1 MSLFRLATQEEA
13 NNGRVVQIAIM
24 DSAPFILEQLQEE
37 VDTLTSRLLWV
48 CVGVWGGGS
57 YTLLMSLYSNV
68 LTASLGSLA
77 P

>member
-13 NNGRVVQIAIM
+13 NNGRVVQIAII
-24 DSAPFILEQLQEE
+24 APFILEQLQEE